1 MVNIHIS
8 SYFRH
13 TYLHTYIHTR
23 VHRFFSPKKFASD
36 SVYLR
41 RWQIGKSGRF
51 FSASHQASGWPDLG
65 EFSPFVR
72 LFIPGLCLNYTSSR
86 KFGHFFIDE
95 VFYQNWQKIC
105 RLRYFLAVF
114 KTSVTLSAIFL
125 LEWIG

>member
-1 MVNIHIS
+1 VCTFADDRS
-8 SYFRH
+8 ASQEDFFRH
-13 TYLHTYIHTR
+13 LIRH
-23 VHRFFSPKKFASD
+23 PGD
-36 SVYLR
+36 
-41 RWQIGKSGRF
+41 QIWANF
-51 FSASHQASGWPDLG
+51 PHF
-65 EFSPFVR
+65 
-72 LFIPGLCLNYTSSR
+72 FIPGLCLNYTSSR